1 MANPTDIE
9 LQDLTIVQEVKYVP
23 NDVNNEEKTTL
34 ETIWLKIQFDPTKKR
49 NLLIGIGVFAALIIL
64 AISITLAVVLNK
76 AEDLT
81 NDKLL
86 VIGGYQQISSNPLAF
101 DYNLTS
107 KTGNK

>member
-1 MANPTDIE
+1 M
-9 LQDLTIVQEVKYVP
+9 P
-23 NDVNNEEKTTL
+23 NDVDNEEKVTL
-34 ETIWLKIQFDPTKKR
+34 ETIWLTIQKKR

-64 AISITLAVVLNK
+64 AISITLAVVLSK

-107 KTGNK
+107 NTGNK

>member
-1 MANPTDIE
+1 M
-9 LQDLTIVQEVKYVP
+9 P
-23 NDVNNEEKTTL
+23 NDVDNEEKVTL
-34 ETIWLKIQFDPTKKR
+34 ETIWLTIQKKR

-64 AISITLAVVLNK
+64 AISITLAVVLSK

>member
-1 MANPTDIE
+1 M
-9 LQDLTIVQEVKYVP
+9 P
-23 NDVNNEEKTTL
+23 NDVDNEEKVTL
-34 ETIWLKIQFDPTKKR
+34 ETIWLTIQKKR

-64 AISITLAVVLNK
+64 AISITLAVVLSK

-86 VIGGYQQISSNPLAF
+86 VIAGYQQISSNPLAF

-107 KTGNK
+107 KTGNTF

>member
-1 MANPTDIE
+1 M
-9 LQDLTIVQEVKYVP
+9 P
-23 NDVNNEEKTTL
+23 NDVDNEEKVTL
-34 ETIWLKIQFDPTKKR
+34 ETIWLTIQKKR
-49 NLLIGIGVFAALIIL
+49 NLLIGIGVFAALITL
-64 AISITLAVVLNK
+64 ANSITLAVVFSN
-76 AEDLT
+76 AEEFT

>member
-1 MANPTDIE
+1 M
-9 LQDLTIVQEVKYVP
+9 P
-23 NDVNNEEKTTL
+23 NDVDNEEKVTL
-34 ETIWLKIQFDPTKKR
+34 ETIWLTIQKKR

-64 AISITLAVVLNK
+64 AISITLAVVLSNV
-76 AEDLT
+76 EDLT

>member
-9 LQDLTIVQEVKYVP
+9 LQDLTIVQKVKYVP

-49 NLLIGIGVFAALIIL
+49 NLLISIGVLAAFIIL
-64 AISITLAVVLNK
+64 AISITLAVLLSNV
-76 AEDLT
+76 EDLT

>member
-1 MANPTDIE
+1 M
-9 LQDLTIVQEVKYVP
+9 P
-23 NDVNNEEKTTL
+23 NDVDNEEKVTL
-34 ETIWLKIQFDPTKKR
+34 ETIWLTIQKKR

-64 AISITLAVVLNK
+64 AISITLAVVLSK

-86 VIGGYQQISSNPLAF
+86 VIAGYQQISSNPLAF

>member
-1 MANPTDIE
+1 M
-9 LQDLTIVQEVKYVP
+9 P
-23 NDVNNEEKTTL
+23 NDVDNEEKVTL
-34 ETIWLKIQFDPTKKR
+34 ETIWLTIQKKR

-64 AISITLAVVLNK
+64 AISMTLAVVLSK

-86 VIGGYQQISSNPLAF
+86 VIAGYQQISSNPLAF